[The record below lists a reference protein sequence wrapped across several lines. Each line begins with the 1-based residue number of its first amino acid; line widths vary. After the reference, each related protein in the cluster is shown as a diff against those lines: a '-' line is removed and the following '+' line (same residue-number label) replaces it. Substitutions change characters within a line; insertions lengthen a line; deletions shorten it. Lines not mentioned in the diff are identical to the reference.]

1 VTPRLSIIRLCP
13 NHHQLLDG
21 GDAETTESARRVLL
35 FRESKHIIETGLDG
49 SSKQKE
55 LVGIAQ
61 AIITRKVE

>member
-1 VTPRLSIIRLCP
+1 
-13 NHHQLLDG
+13 LLDG
-21 GDAETTESARRVLL
+21 GDAETTESARQVLL
-35 FRESKHIIETGLDG
+35 FRESKRIIETGLDG